1 MATIS
6 KEYTN
11 GSGIKVVY
19 TYTQSETANT
29 STITAS
35 LYIHRDSYGPSWNT
49 RCSAYIKLDGTK
61 ILTYTGGFEV
71 GTSWVQIGNSVTKTV
86 SHGADGKK
94 TITLEGYFDSLGL
107 TTKLTDLTVSDDITL
122 KTIPR
127 ASSFTLSASSVTIG
141 SDALAVSITP
151 AASSFTHT
159 VTWAIGSHSKA
170 TSRVSTSASYTIPT
184 SWLDAIPDS
193 VSGTGKV
200 TVDTYSGTTKIGSA
214 SRSFT
219 AKVAADVLPTV
230 GAVSVLRVD
239 ADVPAAWS
247 VFIAGHSKA
256 QIRVA
261 SCTPGT
267 GSSIQSIT
275 ISGGGF
281 SKTVQA
287 DQANVTTSVL
297 PAGEIAYTV
306 KATDARGRSAS
317 VISDPIQV
325 QPYTPPAFSGF
336 SAVHTDETGMESED
350 GTCLL
355 VVPMYTAASVYGDGG
370 VFNVTGVKACVKAP
384 GDLSYGEEVALDP
397 STGAILIP
405 SASAESTWEVKVTV
419 SDTFTSIARS
429 AVVKPAQYAID
440 VHSGGT
446 AVAFGKVSETDGCT
460 DMTGYEKTYLGPQSF
475 LGGEGSA
482 LEKKLYF
489 VTPDGVTYPHKVRF
503 YGGNGESQTA
513 VGLYDDAIGESAV
526 GIIWN
531 YNDVLRTL
539 NVKIPLV
546 SNGGISVFD
555 TGITLDQCAYT
566 QLVIKKKSGQNGDAI
581 QFSDCDSGKT
591 NWRVNAY
598 RDVSGTDDSSLR
610 FQADNAGD
618 GSFSSNLILYPG
630 GLVSATGDF
639 EAGGNT
645 TLKGNATVNGW
656 HYVKGQ
662 LRLDDEIR
670 LYYNGASSLTGII
683 YQPNDYTI
691 NLGTYNGNGTLR
703 YMQWLGEPSDSK
715 RFVLRPSTNGGGYLG
730 TTSMRWNTGFFTN
743 TITQSDAKDKIHVR
757 DLGQE
762 ALSFLSALRPVS
774 FVFKDGEGGRTHL
787 GLIAQEVAGAAEDT
801 GMGDLSLYQAVR
813 LDEEGNEHPYSPQAP
828 DEQLRW
834 GLNYQE
840 LIAPLIAAVQQ
851 LSRETQQLSREIEDL
866 RDQLSALQQQK
877 EENI

>member
-1 MATIS
+1 MATSSAMSTSNTYVKYTIS
-6 KEYTN
+6 ITQNSQSVANNTSNVTVSVRFYRTNSGYTTYGTGTVYCKIN
-11 GSGIKVVY
+11 GTQYSASVTPSQKITNSGIV
-19 TYTQSETANT
+19 
-29 STITAS
+29 
-35 LYIHRDSYGPSWNT
+35 L
-49 RCSAYIKLDGTK
+49 
-61 ILTYTGGFEV
+61 F
-71 GTSWVQIGNSVTKTV
+71 TKTLNI
-86 SHGADGKK
+86 SHGTDGKK
-94 TITLEGYFDSLGL
+94 TLTCSAWIDHNAPLTSSEQSYSQTL
-107 TTKLTDLTVSDDITL
+107 T
-122 KTIPR
+122 TIPR
-127 ASSFTLSASSVTIG
+127 KSTLSASSGTLGTAQTLSVTRQDDRFTHTITYACG
-141 SDALAVSITP
+141 SSSGTVCTKSSNNSISWTPPVSLSSENTTGTTVSITLTITTYNGSASIGSNTETISCEIP
-151 AASSFTHT
+151 ASVKPSVSISVSDPTGNFSTFGAYVQGQSKMKIVLNESGAHGSTIKSRKITADGSSYTDATVTTGAISGTGELTTSATVTDTRGRTGTASTSISVLEYAYPKVTAISAKRSDATGAASSSGAYLC
-159 VTWAIGSHSKA
+159 VTFDSTITALNNKNSA
-170 TSRVSTSASYTIPT
+170 TY
-184 SWLDAIPDS
+184 
-193 VSGTGKV
+193 
-200 TVDTYSGTTKIGSA
+200 
-214 SRSFT
+214 
-219 AKVAADVLPTV
+219 
-230 GAVSVLRVD
+230 
-239 ADVPAAWS
+239 
-247 VFIAGHSKA
+247 
-256 QIRVA
+256 
-261 SCTPGT
+261 
-267 GSSIQSIT
+267 
-275 ISGGGF
+275 
-281 SKTVQA
+281 TVQYKKSGA
-287 DQANVTTSVL
+287 AEHETATLSSY
-297 PAGEIAYTV
+297 AGAYTV
-306 KATDARGRSAS
+306 TGGTF
-317 VISDPIQV
+317 VF
-325 QPYTPPAFSGF
+325 PA
-336 SAVHTDETGMESED
+336 ETTSSYEII
-350 GTCLL
+350 L
-355 VVPMYTAASVYGDGG
+355 TAADA
-370 VFNVTGVKACVKAP
+370 FK
-384 GDLSYGEEVALDP
+384 EVH
-397 STGAILIP
+397 
-405 SASAESTWEVKVTV
+405 KTV
-419 SDTFTSIARS
+419 SGPSISKLFSILA
-429 AVVKPAQYAID
+429 AGK
-440 VHSGGT
+440 GW
-446 AVAFGKVSETDGCT
+446 AFGKIAEVEDCT
-460 DMTGYEKTYLGPQSF
+460 DMTGFEKTYLGPQSF
-475 LGGEGSA
+475 LGGEGSS